1 MKGRTGQNCWAAAIL
16 AAILCLAF
24 ADIVFLGRTLLA
36 SNMQSGTMPAGPYGS
51 GGGAYGY
58 TGRRIDSYPIIDY
71 VSAWTYEPYVKVL
84 RDDVVH
90 HWLPLW
96 DPYVG
101 SGAPL
106 LANMAPAALSPMRL
120 ILAAIDK
127 PAFWDFYLLLRL
139 FVAAFSTYL
148 FAREVGIGFT
158 GSLVAGIAFGL
169 SGHFIY
175 YINMADL
182 DAQIWLPTLLL
193 ATHKLQKKPSYRN
206 FAISAVLIALIILGG
221 MPESAF
227 YIFLLATLYLLCCL
241 WKLAPA
247 EQREKLWWRR
257 PLIAFFAAGI
267 VGLLISLPQ
276 VLPFVEYLRYAF
288 NPRAPGVGMRHVSA
302 GTAVSLIMP
311 NFFGHVHDTW
321 TGIDSLHILPYIGCV
336 CCLLAL
342 AGMCR
347 KGTWPRLTLFFVGFA
362 IFYLLKVFGIPPIQ
376 WVGRL
381 PLFSMTL
388 FAKHAFPEFAF
399 CMAMLAGMGADDVL
413 KNEVNYSRFLFV
425 AILVGLTGFGFAA
438 YYWDKAAYFGGL
450 QDLSESCLLFDLAFG
465 FTWLLG
471 MAARHHAPSRTI
483 AVALVLLPAAE
494 LIGFIPRQ
502 RTERYDAFTKPPFV
516 DFLRGDRQL
525 YRTFSIDNVLFPNTN
540 AAYGI
545 DDIRSLDPLQVS
557 RYMDFL
563 RADFSPS
570 IYDRFDASEVS
581 RKIIRSPLLDL
592 MNVKYILA
600 NPELPVHGFISDRF
614 ELVYDR
620 EVRIYRNKDAL
631 PRAFVVGHAEV
642 LPDKN
647 RILAKLTEPEF
658 DAKENVIL
666 EENVTNNAAI
676 PSAASS
682 PVTFERYEPNYIRL
696 QAELTH
702 PGWLVLTDTY
712 YPGWKVL
719 IDGRAGR
726 ILPADYIFR
735 AVPLESGPHVVE
747 FVYRPASFVWGVAI
761 SMLTIG
767 ILIFV
772 PLLARWGRSGKKS
785 GRKGHLPR
793 VCAEHDF
800 AVAVAA
806 ED

>member
-1 MKGRTGQNCWAAAIL
+1 
-16 AAILCLAF
+16 
-24 ADIVFLGRTLLA
+24 
-36 SNMQSGTMPAGPYGS
+36 MPS
-51 GGGAYGY
+51 GAYGY
-58 TGRRIDSYPIIDY
+58 AGRRFGYGPVVDS
-71 VSAWTYEPYVKVL
+71 VASALQYEPYVKVL
-84 RDDVVH
+84 HDDMVH
-90 HWLPLW
+90 RWLPLW

-106 LANMAPAALSPMRL
+106 LANMASAPLSPMRL
-120 ILAAIDK
+120 IVASVEK
-127 PAFWDFYLLLRL
+127 PAFWDFYFLLRL
-139 FVAAFSTYL
+139 FLAALFTYL

-169 SGHFIY
+169 SGHFIF
-175 YINMADL
+175 YISMADL
-182 DAQIWLPTLLL
+182 DAQIWLPALLL
-193 ATHKLQKKPSYRN
+193 ATHKLAEKPTYRK
-206 FAISAVLIALIILGG
+206 FAITAVLIALIILAG

-227 YIFLLATLYLLCCL
+227 FIFLLATLYLLFCL
-241 WKLAPA
+241 WNLAPA

-257 PLIAFFAAGI
+257 PLIGFVAAGV

-276 VLPFVEYLRYAF
+276 VLPFLEYLRTAF
-288 NPRAPGVGMRHVSA
+288 NPRAPGVGMHYISAVTAPSLLMRRH
-302 GTAVSLIMP
+302 L
-311 NFFGHVHDTW
+311 HDTW
-321 TGIDSLHILPYIGCV
+321 KGVDSFHILPYIGSV

-342 AGMCR
+342 ATMCR
-347 KGTWPRLTLFFVGFA
+347 KGARPRWTWFFVGFA
-362 IFYLLKVFGIPPIQ
+362 IFYLLKAFGIPPVQ

-381 PLFSMTL
+381 PLFSMSL
-388 FAKHAFPEFAF
+388 FPKHAFPEFSLCVAL
-399 CMAMLAGMGADDVL
+399 LAGMGADDVL
-413 KNEVNYSRFLFV
+413 KNEVNYSRFLFASIVV
-425 AILVGLTGFGFAA
+425 ALTVVGFAA
-438 YYWDKAAYFGGL
+438 YYWNEPVRSVRL
-450 QDLSESCLLFDLAFG
+450 QDLTETCLIFGVAFG
-465 FTWLLG
+465 LVWLLG
-471 MAARHHAPSRTI
+471 TAARRGAPSRMI
-483 AVALVLLPAAE
+483 AITLVLLPAAE
-494 LIGFIPRQ
+494 LAGFMPRN

-525 YRTFSIDNVLFPNTN
+525 YRTFSLDNVLVPNTN
-540 AAYGI
+540 AAYEI

-557 RYMDFL
+557 RYIDFL
-563 RADFSPS
+563 RADFSAS

-581 RKIIRSPLLDL
+581 REIIRSPLLDL

-600 NPELPVHGFISDRF
+600 NPELPVHGFISDKF

-658 DAKENVIL
+658 DAKENVLL

-676 PSAASS
+676 ASAASS
-682 PVTFERYEPNYIRL
+682 PVTFERYEPNYVRL
-696 QAELTH
+696 QAELTR

-735 AVPLESGPHVVE
+735 AVPLESGSHLVE

-767 ILIFV
+767 ILVFV
-772 PLLARWGRSGKKS
+772 PLWARWGRPGKKR
-785 GRKGHLPR
+785 GEKGHLPR

-800 AVAVAA
+800 
-806 ED
+806 ESLLYGT

>member
-16 AAILCLAF
+16 AAIFCLAF
-24 ADIVFLGRTLLA
+24 GDIVFLGRTLLT
-36 SNMQSGTMPAGPYGS
+36 SNMQYGTMPS
-51 GGGAYGY
+51 GAYAY
-58 TGRRIDSYPIIDY
+58 TGRRIASYPIPIVDP

-84 RDDVVH
+84 HDDMVH
-90 HWLPLW
+90 RWLPLW

-106 LANMAPAALSPMRL
+106 LANMAPAVLSPMRL
-120 ILAAIDK
+120 IVASVEK

-139 FVAAFSTYL
+139 FLAAFFTYL

-158 GSLVAGIAFGL
+158 GSLVAGIAFSL

-182 DAQIWLPTLLL
+182 DAQIWLPALLL
-193 ATHKLQKKPSYRN
+193 ATHKLAEKPTYRK
-206 FAISAVLIALIILGG
+206 FAITAVLIALIILGG

-227 YIFLLATLYLLCCL
+227 FIFLLATLYLLFCL
-241 WKLAPA
+241 WNLAPA

-257 PLIAFFAAGI
+257 PLIGFVAAGI

-276 VLPFVEYLRYAF
+276 VLPFVEYLRNAF
-288 NPRAPGVGMRHVSA
+288 NPRAPGVGMRYISA
-302 GTAVSLIMP
+302 GTAPSLLMP
-311 NFFGHVHDTW
+311 SFFGHVHDTW
-321 TGIDSLHILPYIGCV
+321 NGVDSYHMLPYIGSV

-347 KGTWPRLTLFFVGFA
+347 KGTWPGLTLFFIGFA
-362 IFYLLKVFGIPPIQ
+362 IFYLLKAFGIPPVQ

-381 PLFSMTL
+381 PLFSMSL
-388 FAKHAFPEFAF
+388 FPKHAFPEFSF
-399 CMAMLAGMGADDVL
+399 CMAMLAGMGANDVL
-413 KNEVNYSRFLFV
+413 KNEVNYSRFLF
-425 AILVGLTGFGFAA
+425 ASILVALTVVGFAA
-438 YYWDKAAYFGGL
+438 YYWDEAVYFGGL
-450 QDLSESCLLFDLAFG
+450 QDLTENCVIFDLAFG
-465 FTWLLG
+465 LVWLLG
-471 MAARHHAPSRTI
+471 MAARRFAPSRII
-483 AVALVLLPAAE
+483 AIALVLLPAAE

-557 RYMDFL
+557 RYIDFL
-563 RADFSPS
+563 RADFNPS

-581 RKIIRSPLLDL
+581 RKIMRSPLLDL

-600 NPELPVHGFISDRF
+600 NPELPVHGFISDKF

-620 EVRIYRNKDAL
+620 EVRIYRNKDSL

-642 LPDKN
+642 VPDKN

-735 AVPLESGPHVVE
+735 AVPLESGSHVVE

-785 GRKGHLPR
+785 G
-793 VCAEHDF
+793 
-800 AVAVAA
+800 
-806 ED
+806 